1 MNITPGTWVAKY
13 DENLQGYE
21 VSGLGGGSKV
31 ALIAKHDVSDE
42 ELENATLISAA
53 PLLLK
58 ALKRLLE
65 DGRSE
70 ENKRDARYAIEK
82 ALAKEKINKPKPMG
96 VDGL

>member
-13 DENLQGYE
+13 EEDLQCYE

-31 ALIAKHDVSDE
+31 ALIAQHDMPTES
-42 ELENATLISAA
+42 LENATLISAA
-53 PLLLK
+53 PVLLR
-58 ALKRLLE
+58 ALQRLLV